1 MKQYDTE
8 YDTNIANKKTAKSN
22 LLTVKE
28 QPFCFELGLYG
39 IQYTFSRGRVPV
51 DTYRCPLEIQGEK
64 AQMKNNKTCCVK
76 AMLGTVLT
84 KLLSYKYIYTVHTC
98 VYTHKYLHVH
108 RHIQIHICI
117 YTHVYRYCFSCTLN
131 STVLEAKF
139 VISAALGHHYSI
151 RCM

>member
-1 MKQYDTE
+1 MTVRHR
-8 YDTNIANKKTAKSN
+8 DTNIANKKTAKSN

-51 DTYRCPLEIQGEK
+51 DTYRCPLEIQGQK

-76 AMLGTVLT
+76 AILGTVLT

-98 VYTHKYLHVH
+98 VY
-108 RHIQIHICI
+108 IHINICMYTDI
-117 YTHVYRYCFSCTLN
+117 FKYIYVYTHTYTDIVFL
-131 STVLEAKF
+131 AP
-139 VISAALGHHYSI
+139 
-151 RCM
+151 